1 MKDPLD
7 SRKRAYEVL
16 GLTPQATMADVQQA
30 YVDLSGDPKNRK
42 RHQEITDAWRRLRR
56 SDSRIEEDFWH
67 YQADTPENAQYDG
80 QVPVEPPAI
89 QPAFPP
95 ITLGREFTD
104 LHQGRAARFRTP
116 IKFRDVT
123 LSYLRRFFDAPV
135 LPKHVRFD
143 S

>member
-1 MKDPLD
+1 MD
-7 SRKRAYEVL
+7 EVN
-16 GLTPQATMADVQQA
+16 QA
-30 YVDLSGDPKNRK
+30 YAELVRNPDNFK
-42 RHQEITDAWRRLRR
+42 RRQEITNAWTQLRR
-56 SDSRIEEDFWH
+56 ADSRIEEDFWH

-80 QVPVEPPAI
+80 QVPVEPPDI

-104 LHQGRAARFRTP
+104 LHEGRAARFRTP
-116 IKFRDVT
+116 IEFRDVT
-123 LSYLRRFFDAPV
+123 LSYIRQFFDAPV